1 MDLFISKMN
10 EVAKN
15 IGMLN
20 SNFKN
25 PSGLTKKGQLST
37 SYDLS
42 LLLLQASLNPII
54 VKIWKKEKHIV
65 RILGDNTRK
74 SEIKSTVYNK
84 SLNNYYDILG
94 GKTGTV
100 GFIKNLSV
108 LLYAKDEI
116 YLVTV
121 LKAKGNRFHQVK
133 LIMDTVL
140 DNKENNIDANSFT
153 VFKYPLKK
161 IELLKNF
168 KPHSVFSKNESD
180 KSNPASITKLLTLIT
195 ALEYPIDLND
205 KIKIQESDIVEDNMN
220 NIYVGDIISL
230 NDAMHF
236 MLLSSS
242 NILANAVARYI
253 EENYL

>member
-42 LLLLQASLNPII
+42 VLLLQASLNPII

-121 LKAKGNRFHQVK
+121 LKAKGNRFHQEK

-153 VFKYPLKK
+153 VLKYHIKN

-168 KPHSVFSKNESD
+168 KPHSIFSKNESD

-230 NDAMHF
+230 NDAIHF